1 MDVSDRAIAIVG
13 VGCRLP
19 GGLMNLAGLWDALSQ
34 SRDLVGQ
41 MPEDRF
47 DRALRVDPGQQRPFR
62 SYTAA
67 GGFLTDIGEFDAGY
81 FGIAPVE
88 AASMDPQQ
96 RLALELAVEALD
108 DAGIPAESL
117 AGTPTPVFIGVSDMS
132 YARLQSRL
140 REGQT
145 PYGMSG
151 GALSI
156 VANRLSYFL
165 DLRGP
170 SMVIDTACSSS
181 LVALDRAC
189 RTLLE
194 GTGRVA
200 VAGGVNVLAGPEGFV
215 GFSAASMLSRR
226 GRCAAFSA
234 EADGF
239 VRAEGGGVVVLK
251 RLADAVADG
260 DRVHA
265 LIAGTGVNC
274 DGRTVGLALPSP
286 ATQEALLREV
296 YEDTYVA
303 PDDLVYFEAHGT
315 GTAVGDPAE
324 AQAVGR
330 ALGRQRAAGRLPIG
344 SVKSNL
350 GHLEPASGMA
360 GLFKA
365 LLVLRHGTAPA
376 TLHAQ
381 PLNPHIDFAGLGL
394 APTVQPVA
402 VHLHPRAAVGVNSF
416 GFGGVNAH
424 AVLTAPPASPPAVPA
439 VPGPL
444 PVTVSA
450 RSAAALK
457 ELAIRV
463 STQLRQNAPEDFYDL
478 AHTSTR
484 RRSTHAHRATVLAGS
499 AQQAADELQK
509 LVDGQPCT
517 GASTTPTDR
526 GAVAYAFCGNASQ
539 WPGMAADLLAEDPA
553 FRAAVEE
560 ADAALAAHLDWSVAG
575 ELASPQ
581 TDRWRRTE
589 VAQPLLFTVQ
599 LGLCAHLAARG
610 VRPAVVFGHSV
621 GEIAAAHVAGAL
633 TLDQAAQV
641 IAARGRAQAT
651 TAGSGRMAAVGLPQD
666 EARKALA
673 PYAEALEIA
682 GINSDRDVT
691 VAGDPDALA
700 ALGVE
705 LAARDVFFRE
715 LDLDYAFHSRAMAP
729 AAGPLHD
736 ALADL
741 LPSATRIP
749 FISTVTGAPLPGEE
763 LTARYWWRNVREP
776 VRFAQAATH
785 ALDDRVGIV
794 MEIGPQPVLRPYLRR
809 TGAVHVPTLH
819 RDAPGPQ
826 AMASSVAALIAADAE
841 LDWRVHFPHPA
852 RVADL
857 PSYPWQRRHHWHGG
871 PTDWERSSGTGQF
884 EHPLLGERLPGPH
897 PLWEATVEPQ
907 LMPWLGDHL
916 VDEAV
921 VVPAAAYAEMALAA
935 GRRALQAP
943 VEVRHLHITRP
954 LSVSWPDPEDRRLQ
968 TAVQPDSGTVTVS
981 ASEGRGTECRPV
993 ATAQVRALIGRTPS
1007 AIDTEAMRTRSS
1019 HHLDA
1024 TTYYDACQ
1032 RVGLAYGPTF
1042 RLLHDLWT
1050 GDGQVLASYRYDEAD
1065 QTWEIFPPILDA
1077 AFQAGAPL
1085 LFGQSAD
1092 NHAYLPTG
1100 LRALRVWQTP
1110 SPSGFIHVRARTAVE
1125 PEACWDIT
1133 ITDQD
1138 GTVAVEI
1145 DRLCLRRMPNGRT
1158 PLSIQRTVLRAAP
1171 RPGPTGTDF
1180 QLPAPAELLLSA
1192 NDRFSALD
1200 KAWQDSGLHHA
1211 THVLRDYIAR
1221 CWPEVLADFLPE
1233 PMAPFSIK
1241 ELLDAGLLPQHR
1253 RLLKAVLPDL
1263 QRYGVTRLRPDGRWQ
1278 LTDEPPR
1285 DAEALRALLTQNPA
1299 GGPEVGLAARHLQH
1313 LPGLLRGTID
1323 PIELLTSDTTRYQQF
1338 FDLGPRNRFTN
1349 LLTRTVVEEI
1359 VRCWPKDRPLRILE
1373 IGAGTGGLTAAILS
1387 ALPAEQT
1394 HYTFTDISKTLLS
1407 PSEHRFAA
1415 YDFIDYRTF
1424 DLNADPH
1431 DQGLAEGG
1439 FDVILAANALHTAA
1453 DLTTALRRVS
1463 RLLSSGGRLL
1473 AVESH
1478 DTVQLCGFFGALD
1491 SFWRRS
1497 DQALRPD
1504 SLLLNHEQ
1512 WPPLLEQ
1519 CGFTGVVR
1527 TGTDTGPDRT
1537 QFSLYVAA
1545 AQERV
1550 IAPSVPSDPPAGT
1563 AWTIGVES
1571 PAEEPLAQSL
1581 AALLVNAT
1589 VTTLDD
1595 MTAPAAQDTQEAVAV
1610 LLLAEPQ
1617 DDPEGITSRTIRR
1630 IAAFKALASAR
1641 DRLPDAVRTRT
1652 WLVTRPSGL
1661 LPAPERPAYPGDA
1674 PIWGAARTLA
1684 NERPELVIHRVS
1696 LDRSDDLADDALRL
1710 AKELLDP
1717 SAEDEVVLTRGGGRF
1732 VPRETERPAQ
1742 HAPATEPADS
1752 FALAVRDPGQ
1762 SYHLV
1767 WQEHPAADP
1776 GPGQV
1781 VIAVRAAGLN
1791 YRDTLQVNG
1800 LLPSEAI
1807 EGTATARGL
1816 GMECAGVVTAV
1827 GPGVTAWS
1835 PGDRVFGLT
1844 PSALASHVV
1853 VEAQAVGRIP
1863 DGMSFTEAATLPVVF
1878 ATIHHSLA
1886 HLARLA
1892 PGETVLVHG
1901 GAGGIGLAVLQ
1912 YARLTGAKVI
1922 ATAGSE
1928 TKRDL
1933 LTALGADHVLDSRTL
1948 EFVARVR
1955 ELTGG
1960 RGVDVVVNSLSGQ
1973 AIARSLE
1980 LLRPGGRFVELG
1992 KRDMLEDRPL
2002 PARPFLYNLTYF
2014 GVDLNGL
2021 LSEPEAARELF
2032 TEVVDKIHV
2041 GDYQPLPHVAY
2052 PAARV
2057 HEAFRLLQHSRH
2069 TGKVIVSFAA
2079 FDEPVPVQPAPA
2091 APRPLDPA
2099 GTYLVT
2105 GGLSGFGAAT
2115 ADWLADHGAG
2125 HLALVSR
2132 QGPNAPEAD
2141 TVLERLTRRGVT
2153 ATPYAAD
2160 VTDESAMRR
2169 VMAAVATTG
2178 HPLRG
2183 VVHCAMQ
2190 LDDAPLTDLSDERFA
2205 AVLATKAAGAT
2216 VLHRLTADQDLDLFL
2231 LWSSMAGCL
2240 GNMHQAPYVAG
2251 NNYLEALAR
2260 ARRHT
2265 GLPSTTISWGAV
2277 SQTGYVA
2284 RNNLHTALHS
2294 LGIEPVDADALL
2306 AAADSVLADGTD
2318 VAGISKMGWARARRV
2333 LPALAAPRFLQI
2345 IPAHAAASDD
2355 SREELLR
2362 SLDSMTAED
2371 ALQAI
2376 TKSLAGLL
2384 ATVMHTDPTELPTD
2398 RPLRE
2403 FGLDSLMGAELLVRT
2418 REYFDIR
2425 LSPAELQAEEG
2436 SLSRI
2441 ARLIH
2446 QRLNTQH
2453 AVSGT
2458 DTPSKPADAPA

>member
-1 MDVSDRAIAIVG
+1 MDVTGRAVAVVG

-19 GGLMNLAGLWDALSQ
+19 GGLMNLTDLWEALSQ
-34 SRDLVGQ
+34 GRDLVGR

-47 DRALRVDPGQQRPFR
+47 DRALRVDPGPQRPFR

-67 GGFLTDIGEFDAGY
+67 GGFLTDVAEFDAGY

-96 RLALELAVEALD
+96 RLALELVVEALD

-117 AGTPTPVFIGVSDMS
+117 AGTPSPVFIGVSDMS

-189 RTLLE
+189 RALLE
-194 GTGRVA
+194 GPGRVA
-200 VAGGVNVLAGPEGFV
+200 VAGGVNILSGPEGFV

-265 LIAGTGVNC
+265 VIAGTGVNS
-274 DGRTVGLALPSP
+274 DGRTMGLALPSS
-286 ATQEALLREV
+286 AAQEALLREV
-296 YEDTYVA
+296 YEGTYVR

-315 GTAVGDPAE
+315 GTTVGDPAE

-330 ALGRQRAAGRLPIG
+330 ALGRRRAAGRLPIG

-381 PLNPHIDFAGLGL
+381 PLNPGIDFAELGL
-394 APTVQPVA
+394 APTVEPVA
-402 VHLHPRAAVGVNSF
+402 VGLHPRAAVGVNSF

-424 AVLTAPPASPPAVPA
+424 VVLTAPPASPPAVPA
-439 VPGPL
+439 SPGLL

-450 RSAAALK
+450 RSATALK
-457 ELAIRV
+457 ELAARV
-463 STQLRQNAPEDFYDL
+463 STRLRQAAPEEFYDL

-499 AQQAADELQK
+499 GRQAAEELES
-509 LVDGQPCT
+509 LFDGRPAA
-517 GASTTPTDR
+517 GAVRPPTDR
-526 GAVAYAFCGNASQ
+526 GAVAFAFCGNASQ
-539 WPGMAADLLAEDPA
+539 WPGMAADLLAHDPV

-560 ADAALAAHLDWSVAG
+560 ADAALTAHLGWSVAR
-575 ELASPQ
+575 ELARPAP
-581 TDRWRRTE
+581 DRWHRTE
-589 VAQPLLFTVQ
+589 VAQPLLFAVQ
-599 LGLCAHLAARG
+599 LGLSAHLAARG
-610 VRPAVVFGHSV
+610 VRPAAVFGHSV

-641 IAARGRAQAT
+641 IAARGRAQAA
-651 TAGSGRMAAVGLPQD
+651 TAGSGRMAAVGLPEDQ
-666 EARKALA
+666 AREALA
-673 PYAEALEIA
+673 PYGDALEIA

-691 VAGDPDALA
+691 VAGDPEALT
-700 ALGVE
+700 ALGTA

-715 LDLDYAFHSRAMAP
+715 LDLDYAFHSRAMEC
-729 AAGPLHD
+729 AAGPLRD

-741 LPSATRIP
+741 RPSVARVP
-749 FISTVTGAPLPGEE
+749 FVSTVTGTSLPGEE

-776 VRFAQAATH
+776 VRFAEAAAH
-785 ALDDRVGIV
+785 ALDDRVGV
-794 MEIGPQPVLRPYLRR
+794 VVEIGPHPVLRPYLRR

-826 AMASSVAALIAADAE
+826 AVAVSVAALIAAGAE
-841 LDWRVHFPHPA
+841 VDWRAHFPSPA

-857 PSYPWQRRHHWHGG
+857 PSYPWQRRRHWHGG
-871 PTDWERSSGTGQF
+871 PTDWERSSGTGHF
-884 EHPLLGERLPGPH
+884 EHPLLGERLPGPL

-907 LMPWLGDHL
+907 LVPWLGDHL
-916 VDEAV
+916 VDDAV
-921 VVPAAAYAEMALAA
+921 VVPAAAYAEMVLAA
-935 GRRALQAP
+935 GRRAVRAP
-943 VEVRHLHITRP
+943 VEVRHLRITRP
-954 LSVSWPDPEDRRLQ
+954 LSLSWPDPGDRRLQ
-968 TAVQPDSGTVTVS
+968 TAVQPDSGTVTVG
-981 ASEGRGTECRPV
+981 AGEGRGAESRPV
-993 ATAQVRALIGRTPS
+993 ATAQVHTLIGRSPT
-1007 AIDTEAMRTRSS
+1007 AVDTEAARARSS

-1024 TTYYDACQ
+1024 TRYYDAC
-1032 RVGLAYGPTF
+1032 RRLGLAYGPAF

-1050 GDGQVLASYRYDEAD
+1050 GDGEVLASYGYDGPD
-1065 QTWEIFPPILDA
+1065 QTWEIFPPVLDA

-1085 LFGQSAD
+1085 LLAERAD

-1100 LRALRVWQTP
+1100 LRALRVWRP
-1110 SPSGFIHVRARTAVE
+1110 PGPSGFVHVRARTAVE

-1145 DRLCLRRMPNGRT
+1145 DRLCLRRMPSGRT
-1158 PLSIQRTVLRAAP
+1158 PLSVQRTVLRAAP
-1171 RPGPTGTDF
+1171 RPETTGAAPH
-1180 QLPAPAELLLSA
+1180 LPSSAALLASAADRIAEL
-1192 NDRFSALD
+1192 DRT
-1200 KAWQDSGLHHA
+1200 WRDSGLHQVTHA
-1211 THVLRDYIAR
+1211 ARDFIAR
-1221 CWPEVLADFLPE
+1221 CWPAVLADFLPE
-1233 PMAPFSIK
+1233 PTAPFTVK
-1241 ELLDAGLLPQHR
+1241 DLLDAGLLPQHR

-1263 QRYGVTRLRPDGRWQ
+1263 QRHGVTRLRPDGRWQ
-1278 LTDEPPR
+1278 LTGEPRR
-1285 DAEALRALLTQNPA
+1285 DGEPLRALLAENPA
-1299 GGPEVGLAARHLQH
+1299 GGPEVGLAARHVQH
-1313 LPGLLRGTID
+1313 LPGLLRGTVD
-1323 PIELLTSDTTRYQQF
+1323 PIQLLTSDTVRYQQF

-1349 LLTRTVVEEI
+1349 LLTRAVMEEI
-1359 VRCWPKDRPLRILE
+1359 VRCWPEDRPLRVLE
-1373 IGAGTGGLTAAILS
+1373 IGAGTGGLTAAVLS
-1387 ALPAEQT
+1387 ALPAERT
-1394 HYTFTDISKTLLS
+1394 RYTFTDVSATLLS
-1407 PSEHRFAA
+1407 PAEHRFAA
-1415 YDFIDYRTF
+1415 YDFVDYRTF
-1424 DLNADPH
+1424 DLNAEPD
-1431 DQGLAEGG
+1431 DQQLPEGG
-1439 FDVILAANALHTAA
+1439 FDVVLAANALHTAA
-1453 DLTTALRRVS
+1453 DLVTALRRVS
-1463 RLLSSGGRLL
+1463 RLLAPGGRLL

-1497 DQALRPD
+1497 DQTLRPD
-1504 SLLLNHEQ
+1504 SLLLSHEQ
-1512 WPPLLEQ
+1512 WPPLLEK
-1519 CGFTGVVR
+1519 CGFTDVVR
-1527 TGTDTGPDRT
+1527 TGTGTGPDPT
-1537 QFSLYVAA
+1537 QFSLYVAT
-1545 AQERV
+1545 AQDRV
-1550 IAPSVPSDPPAGT
+1550 VAPPVPADPPAGT
-1563 AWTIGVES
+1563 TWAIGVES
-1571 PAEEPLAQSL
+1571 PAEEPLARAL
-1581 AALLVNAT
+1581 AALLGNAT
-1589 VTTLDD
+1589 VTSLDD
-1595 MTAPAAQDTQEAVAV
+1595 VSAPVAEGAQEAVAV
-1610 LLLAEPQ
+1610 LLLAEPE
-1617 DDPEGITSRTIRR
+1617 DEPASVVTRTTRR

-1641 DRLPDAVRTRT
+1641 DRLPDSVRTRT
-1652 WLVTRPSGL
+1652 WLVTRPSGV
-1661 LPAPERPAYPGDA
+1661 LPAPERPAHPGDA

-1684 NERPELVIHRVS
+1684 NERPELVVHRVS
-1696 LDRSDDLADDALRL
+1696 LDRGDDPADDARRL
-1710 AKELLDP
+1710 ARELLAP

-1732 VPRETERPAQ
+1732 VPRETERPAH
-1742 HAPATEPADS
+1742 HAPATAPAGRYT
-1752 FALAVRDPGQ
+1752 LAVRDPGL
-1762 SYHLV
+1762 SYRLV
-1767 WQEHPAADP
+1767 WQECPAADP
-1776 GPGQV
+1776 GSGRITV
-1781 VIAVRAAGLN
+1781 AVKAAGLN

-1800 LLPSEAI
+1800 LLPSEAV
-1807 EGTATARGL
+1807 EGTATAQDL

-1827 GPGVTAWS
+1827 GPDVTAWT
-1835 PGDRVFGLT
+1835 PGDRVFGLA

-1853 VEAQAVGRIP
+1853 VDAQAVGRIP
-1863 DGMSFTEAATLPVVF
+1863 DGMSFAEAATLPVVF
-1878 ATIHHSLA
+1878 ATVHHSLA
-1886 HLARLA
+1886 RLARLA

-1912 YARLTGAKVI
+1912 YARLIGAKVI
-1922 ATAGSE
+1922 ATAGSD

-1948 EFVARVR
+1948 EFAARVR

-1960 RGVDVVVNSLSGQ
+1960 RGVDVVVNSLNGQ

-1980 LLRPGGRFVELG
+1980 LLRPGGRFIELG
-1992 KRDMLEDRPL
+1992 KRDMLEDKPL
-2002 PARPFLYNLTYF
+2002 PARPFLHNLTYF

-2021 LSEPEAARELF
+2021 LSEPAAAAELF
-2032 TEVVDKIHV
+2032 ADVTDGIRT
-2041 GDYQPLPHVAY
+2041 GAYRPLPHVVY

-2069 TGKVIVSFAA
+2069 TGKVIVSFAPV
-2079 FDEPVPVQPAPA
+2079 DEPVPVQPAPV
-2091 APRPLDPA
+2091 APRALDPA

-2105 GGLSGFGAAT
+2105 GGLGGFGAAT
-2115 ADWLADHGAG
+2115 ADWLVGHGAR

-2132 QGPNAPEAD
+2132 QGAHAPEAD

-2160 VTDESAMRR
+2160 VTDETAMRH
-2169 VMAAVATTG
+2169 VLSAVAATG

-2190 LDDAPLTDLSDERFA
+2190 LDDAPLTDLTDERFA
-2205 AVLATKAAGAT
+2205 AVLAPKAAGAA
-2216 VLHRLTADQDLDLFL
+2216 VLHRLTAGHDLDVFL
-2231 LWSSMAGCL
+2231 LWSSMAACL

-2260 ARRHT
+2260 ARRRT
-2265 GLPSTTISWGAV
+2265 GLPGTTLSWGAV
-2277 SQTGYVA
+2277 SRTGYVD

-2294 LGIEPVDADALL
+2294 LGIEPVDAEALL
-2306 AAADSVLADGTD
+2306 AAADDVLADGAD
-2318 VAGISKMGWARARRV
+2318 VAGVSKMGWARARRV
-2333 LPALAAPRFLQI
+2333 LPALAAPRFLQV
-2345 IPAHAAASDD
+2345 IPAHAAATDD

-2362 SLDSMTAED
+2362 SLASMTPED
-2371 ALQAI
+2371 AVQAI
-2376 TKSLAGLL
+2376 TTALAGLL
-2384 ATVMHTDPTELPTD
+2384 ATVMHTDPAELPAD
-2398 RPLRE
+2398 RPLSE

-2425 LSPAELQAEEG
+2425 LSPSELQAEEG
-2436 SLSRI
+2436 SLTRI

-2446 QRLNTQH
+2446 QRLHTQH
-2453 AVSGT
+2453 AGPGT
-2458 DTPSKPADAPA
+2458 GVPAAPAAASA